1 MQRTRILLFLT
12 SLILVP
18 LCTYFVILFA
28 RGYRLNW
35 QRKQLSPT
43 GLLVATS
50 LPDGAQIFLNGK
62 LSSATNTT
70 LNLSP
75 GTYKVEI
82 KKDGFSPWNKTL
94 KVEAEI
100 VTRAT
105 ATLFP
110 SVPSF
115 KAITNSGAANPF
127 LSPDGTK
134 VAFISGKKSY
144 LLDLSE
150 SPLGLI
156 NREAKEIATTSA
168 AWIIPTAEQS
178 AKTATLRA
186 NALHPIMQEILAT
199 AAANL
204 LWAPKENKLIYT
216 ATTSATISDNLIRP
230 LPGSSTQSQFRT
242 LVSGETYVYD
252 LDEDRNFKV
261 PFGVT
266 WFPDSAHLILTEKGK
281 VTILEYDG
289 QNATVVYA
297 GPMENSFAFPYP
309 SGKQL
314 LILANLSPN
323 SKTSVPNLY
332 AVSLR

>member
-1 MQRTRILLFLT
+1 M
-12 SLILVP
+12 
-18 LCTYFVILFA
+18 
-28 RGYRLNW
+28 
-35 QRKQLSPT
+35 
-43 GLLVATS
+43 VATS
-50 LPDGAQIFLNGK
+50 LPDGAQIYLNGQ

-70 LNLSP
+70 LNLAP

-82 KKDGFSPWNKTL
+82 KKEGFSPWAKTL

-100 VTRAT
+100 VTRAA

-115 KAITNSGAANPF
+115 KAITASGAQNPT

-134 VAFISGKKSY
+134 LVFTNKTKSY

-156 NREAKEIATTSA
+156 NRDIKEIPSTSS
-168 AWIIPTAEQS
+168 AWKIP
-178 AKTATLRA
+178 AKVDPLPTLSQT
-186 NALHPIMQEILAT
+186 MQDILAT
-199 AAANL
+199 AAASL
-204 LWAPKENKLIYT
+204 IWSPKENKLLYT
-216 ATTSATISDNLIRP
+216 ATASATIPDNLIKP
-230 LPGSSTQSQFRT
+230 LPGSSTQPQSRALAEGQI
-242 LVSGETYVYD
+242 YVYD
-252 LDEDRNFKV
+252 LEEDRNFNIQY
-261 PFGVT
+261 PISNIQ
-266 WFPDSAHLILTEKGK
+266 WFPDSNHLVYAEKGK

-289 QNATVVYA
+289 QNPTVVYA